1 MRLLSMK
8 PSEDPRHAQTERVV
22 GHFGA
27 HAGQR
32 AQMLTRVRVGRPE
45 GDERARVTLGVVDR
59 VKHPS
64 AHVQSAH
71 IHAPRRSVPKQ
82 NTNRLRGISPEMGR
96 VSEHPLPP
104 RAHREKKEYD
114 VLLDSVLC
122 LNGGGGGGGGSY
134 DDDDDSTDAVVCRRY
149 DAATAASRTT
159 TTDGTVVQLRAMIY
173 RCVFGYGLTHV
184 DTRRVLFGTTLRT
197 KRYQQLLV
205 ISVWEGGSRF
215 VSSLYALVDTLHA
228 LTDEPVSAKTQ
239 KKKEEG
245 WDAVLRYEP
254 LLRNIR
260 DTCARTERLPNAQ
273 TTAFVR
279 TFRARV
285 QRLVHKA
292 KLGRAFHARVETRY
306 RDRCRDAEK
315 TLLAWTSHG

>member
-1 MRLLSMK
+1 
-8 PSEDPRHAQTERVV
+8 
-22 GHFGA
+22 
-27 HAGQR
+27 
-32 AQMLTRVRVGRPE
+32 
-45 GDERARVTLGVVDR
+45 
-59 VKHPS
+59 
-64 AHVQSAH
+64 
-71 IHAPRRSVPKQ
+71 
-82 NTNRLRGISPEMGR
+82 MGR
-96 VSEHPLPP
+96 VIENPSPP
-104 RAHREKKEYD
+104 RARKHRTEETTNA
-114 VLLDSVLC
+114 LFEPVLC
-122 LNGGGGGGGGSY
+122 LNGY
-134 DDDDDSTDAVVCRRY
+134 TDPDHDAIEAVMCRRY
-149 DAATAASRTT
+149 DADSVSNNTAFT
-159 TTDGTVVQLRAMIY
+159 TVVRLRAMMY

-197 KRYQQLLV
+197 KRYQHLLV

-228 LTDEPVSAKTQ
+228 LTDEPVSAAAKRAQ
-239 KKKEEG
+239 KNKEG

-260 DTCARTERLPNAQ
+260 DTCARTERLPDAQ

-315 TLLAWTSHG
+315 TLLAWTC